1 MVVAEKETTGSWGMC
16 PLSFCTK
23 PSGHWYL
30 AEVPYN
36 DLAVQ
41 TDHFTPLSY
50 LDCERSAQ
58 VNWQMNSA
66 DLP

>member
-1 MVVAEKETTGSWGMC
+1 MC